1 MTQAPRPNRQVR
13 RDWEATRRRWE
24 AERRREQQLAAQRR
38 ARAEAAEAT
47 DRRREAADRARALA
61 AQSWPPT
68 PVASRYERRL
78 RARYLNG
85 CTRSADVVP
94 AERWLATRASGA
106 PTWMADADA
115 LTGISIAMTVLVTIG
130 ILVAL
135 AVDTD
140 AAIDVWAVVGMVVLS
155 PVVFLLAWIPT
166 TIVLAVLGLVGVI
179 SLELAG
185 ALRGARQR
193 RMWEDHIAY
202 RTWARQVQ
210 ADVDA
215 LTAGDAAP
223 R

>member
-1 MTQAPRPNRQVR
+1 MT
-13 RDWEATRRRWE
+13 DE
-24 AERRREQQLAAQRR
+24 
-38 ARAEAAEAT
+38 
-47 DRRREAADRARALA
+47 
-61 AQSWPPT
+61 
-68 PVASRYERRL
+68 
-78 RARYLNG
+78 
-85 CTRSADVVP
+85 
-94 AERWLATRASGA
+94 
-106 PTWMADADA
+106 DA
-115 LTGISIAMTVLVTIG
+115 LTGISIATTVLVTIG